1 MKTGGR
7 KWLFPL
13 GLDRWG
19 ALAALDVQGA
29 VRGQNA
35 FFQVLHDILFAANT
49 GAELLFDGMGGG
61 RVGDLECVENIVDI
75 DFDVAMAGLVDVDF
89 VILWVDSS
97 GVLAHLL

>member
-13 GLDRWG
+13 GLDGRG
-19 ALAALDVQGA
+19 ALAPLDMQCA
-29 VRGQNA
+29 IRGLNA
-35 FFQVLHDILFAANT
+35 FFQILHDVLFTAN
-49 GAELLFDGMGGG
+49 ARAKLLFDGMGDG
-61 RVGDLECVENIVDI
+61 RVGHLEGVENIVDI